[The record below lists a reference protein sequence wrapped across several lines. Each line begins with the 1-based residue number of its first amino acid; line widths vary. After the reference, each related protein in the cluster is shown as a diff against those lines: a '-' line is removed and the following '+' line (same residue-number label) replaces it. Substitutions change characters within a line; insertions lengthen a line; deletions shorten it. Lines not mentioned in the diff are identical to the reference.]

1 MILIPWSVYPP
12 FTEET
17 YYVVIYHIVI
27 QYHQERLLLQDMRT
41 SKRKKTS
48 TSGAAAAT
56 ADSDAGGTRKGQ
68 NKSKRSKTAAVGN
81 EPSGGATS
89 AAASASSQLSSAMT
103 TSLQPSNILLSTP
116 ADSTW
121 LSPSLCLL
129 RSQIEYFAA
138 CPSDLTAKNRSGG
151 NKAAVVIGQVGIR
164 CIWCNHRPRGD
175 RAKGSELYPSNI
187 GLIHQAVRN
196 YQR

>member
-1 MILIPWSVYPP
+1 
-12 FTEET
+12 
-17 YYVVIYHIVI
+17 
-27 QYHQERLLLQDMRT
+27 MRT
-41 SKRKKTS
+41 SKRKNTS

-56 ADSDAGGTRKGQ
+56 ADSDASTRKGQ
-68 NKSKRSKTAAVGN
+68 NKSKRSKIAA
-81 EPSGGATS
+81 S
-89 AAASASSQLSSAMT
+89 AAASASSQLSSSMT
-103 TSLQPSNILLSTP
+103 TSLQPSKILLSTS

>member
-1 MILIPWSVYPP
+1 
-12 FTEET
+12 
-17 YYVVIYHIVI
+17 
-27 QYHQERLLLQDMRT
+27 MRT

-56 ADSDAGGTRKGQ
+56 ADSDAGGVSVTIGH
-68 NKSKRSKTAAVGN
+68 NKSKRSKTAERSKTAA
-81 EPSGGATS
+81 GATS
-89 AAASASSQLSSAMT
+89 AAAAASSQLSSAMT

>member
-1 MILIPWSVYPP
+1 
-12 FTEET
+12 
-17 YYVVIYHIVI
+17 
-27 QYHQERLLLQDMRT
+27 MRT
-41 SKRKKTS
+41 SKRKNTS

-56 ADSDAGGTRKGQ
+56 ADSDASTRKGQ
-68 NKSKRSKTAAVGN
+68 NKSKRSKI
-81 EPSGGATS
+81 ATS
-89 AAASASSQLSSAMT
+89 AAASASSQLSSSMT
-103 TSLQPSNILLSTP
+103 TSLQPSKILLSTS

>member
-1 MILIPWSVYPP
+1 
-12 FTEET
+12 
-17 YYVVIYHIVI
+17 
-27 QYHQERLLLQDMRT
+27 MRT

-48 TSGAAAAT
+48 TSRAHAAAA
-56 ADSDAGGTRKGQ
+56 DSEARGISTIGLS
-68 NKSKRSKTAAVGN
+68 KSKRSKTAAGGTG
-81 EPSGGATS
+81 PFDGATS
-89 AAASASSQLSSAMT
+89 AAASALAEPSSSSMA
-103 TSLQPSNILLSTP
+103 SQQQQPSSILLSTSED
-116 ADSTW
+116 ATW

-138 CPSDLTAKNRSGG
+138 LPSDLTAKNRSGG
-151 NKAAVVIGQVGIR
+151 NKAAVVVGQVGIR

>member
-1 MILIPWSVYPP
+1 
-12 FTEET
+12 
-17 YYVVIYHIVI
+17 
-27 QYHQERLLLQDMRT
+27 MRT

-48 TSGAAAAT
+48 TSGAAVAT
-56 ADSDAGGTRKGQ
+56 ADSDAGGVSVTIGQ
-68 NKSKRSKTAAVGN
+68 NKSKRSKTAVVGN

-89 AAASASSQLSSAMT
+89 AAAAASSQLFSSMT

-138 CPSDLTAKNRSGG
+138 CPSDLAAKNRGGG
-151 NKAAVVIGQVGIR
+151 NKAAIVIGQVGIR

>member
-1 MILIPWSVYPP
+1 
-12 FTEET
+12 
-17 YYVVIYHIVI
+17 
-27 QYHQERLLLQDMRT
+27 MRT
-41 SKRKKTS
+41 SKRKNTS

-56 ADSDAGGTRKGQ
+56 AATAATADSDASTRKGQ
-68 NKSKRSKTAAVGN
+68 NKSKRSKI
-81 EPSGGATS
+81 ATS
-89 AAASASSQLSSAMT
+89 AAASASSQLSSSMT
-103 TSLQPSNILLSTP
+103 TSLQPSKILLSTS